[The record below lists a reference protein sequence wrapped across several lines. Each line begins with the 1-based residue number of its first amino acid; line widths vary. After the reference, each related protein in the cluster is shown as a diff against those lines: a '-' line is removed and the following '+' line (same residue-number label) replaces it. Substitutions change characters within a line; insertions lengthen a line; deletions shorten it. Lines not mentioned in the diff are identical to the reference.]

1 MRKIQPLIFLL
12 LLVVLPISLITCK
25 KKACKK
31 AEPKKLYSTVDEIK
45 KRGKLRIL
53 TLYSS
58 TSYFI
63 YRGQPMG
70 YEYELASRFAESL
83 GVQTEVIVAE
93 NVNRLT
99 QLLLQGK
106 GDVVAYNMPITN
118 QMKDSVIFCGREYI
132 THQVL
137 IQQTHSKHKLLKDVT
152 ELIGKDIFVIRDT
165 RYHQRLIH
173 LNQELGGGIRIHN
186 IGKDTVTTEDLIE
199 MVSTGKIPY
208 TVADNNIAKLNKTY
222 FENIDVNLNVSFPQR
237 SSWIVDKKNHTLAYA
252 LNQWF
257 AKNFQTEGYKAISK
271 RYFEQSKRATD
282 IPLPKISRGKI
293 SPFDQFFKKYSHEIN
308 WDWRLLAAVAF
319 VESKFK
325 PDEES
330 WAGAKGLMQLMPRTA
345 ASVGIYGNEVY
356 NPESNIQGAVK
367 SIRALNRVFSEV
379 KDHEIR
385 IKFVLA
391 AYNTGIG
398 HVLDAQALAK
408 KYGKSPLIWDEHVA
422 HYLALKSNPEFYDD
436 PVCKS
441 GYARGEETCR
451 YVKKV
456 LKAFQYYKSKTK
468 K

>member
-1 MRKIQPLIFLL
+1 MRRLQPLLFIL

-25 KKACKK
+25 KKAGKEALPAK
-31 AEPKKLYSTVDEIK
+31 HYSTVDEIR

-83 GVQTEVIVAE
+83 GVEPEVIVAE

-106 GDVVAYNMPITN
+106 GDIVAYNMPITN
-118 QMKDSVIFCGREYI
+118 QMKDSVTFCGREYI

-137 IQQTHSKHKLLKDVT
+137 VQQTHNKHKLLKDVT
-152 ELIGKDIFVIRDT
+152 ELIGKDIYVIRGT
-165 RYHQRLIH
+165 RYHQRLIN
-173 LNQELGGGIRIHN
+173 LNQELGGGIRIHYT
-186 IGKDTVTTEDLIE
+186 GKDTVTTEDLIE
-199 MVSTGKIPY
+199 MVSTGEIPY
-208 TVADNNIAKLNKTY
+208 TVADNNIAKLNRTY
-222 FENIDVNLNVSFPQR
+222 FENIDVSLKVSFPQR
-237 SSWIVDKKNHTLAYA
+237 SSWIVDKKNRTLAQV
-252 LNQWF
+252 LNKWF

-271 RYFEQSKRATD
+271 RYFEQSKRSAD
-282 IPLPKISRGKI
+282 IPIPKISGGKI
-293 SPFDQFFKKYSHEIN
+293 SQYDQYFKKYSHEID

-319 VESKFK
+319 VESRFD
-325 PDEES
+325 PNQES
-330 WAGAKGLMQLMPRTA
+330 WAGAKGIMQLMPRTA
-345 ASVGIYGNEVY
+345 SSVGIYGNEIY
-356 NPESNIQGAVK
+356 NPELNIRGAVK
-367 SIRALNRVFSEV
+367 SIRALNRVFSGVKNHEV
-379 KDHEIR
+379 R
-385 IKFVLA
+385 TKFILA
-391 AYNTGIG
+391 AYNSGMG
-398 HVLDAQALAK
+398 HILDAQALAK
-408 KYGKSPLIWDEHVA
+408 KYGNDPLAWDEHVA

-441 GYARGEETCR
+441 GYARGEETCN

-456 LKAFQYYKSKTK
+456 LKAFQYYKKKTK